1 MPALR
6 TRLVVGTALLA
17 GLVTAGAGTAG
28 WAMARSA
35 LVAEFDAGL
44 AMQLNALASEVE
56 HRGGRLRVELDI
68 ADFPELMRAERP
80 DLAAVWDADGT
91 LLTISPAA
99 VGHWRRRPSTD
110 SKASDHGLPD
120 GQPGRRLSRLVAP
133 GGRGDVPPVTVSV
146 ARNAGNL
153 HGRLERL
160 AWVLAAA
167 SAAGALLAATGMAVL
182 VPFLLRPLQ
191 RLSGRIAA
199 VDPAAPVALGAAGL
213 AELEPAVRTLD
224 GLLARLAALRER
236 ERGFIGDAAHEL
248 RTPLAAVRATLEAAA
263 GGGPRDDAVW
273 RAATATA
280 LGEVA
285 RLQRTVDDLLAL
297 ARLDAG
303 AGPGVTAPVDLAGV
317 VRQRCDLL
325 AGQAAARGLVVR
337 LELAEAEVLGD
348 EARLDGMVRNLL
360 GNAVAHGDPGPLEIE
375 LAAQDGGWRL
385 RVANAC
391 AGLHADDASRVF
403 QRFWR
408 ADAAR
413 GEGHAGLGLAIVR
426 RLAELSGCRV
436 AVTIA
441 GGRFT
446 ATLDVP
452 ARPPTMPACP
462 PTENPSTAS

>member
-17 GLVTAGAGTAG
+17 GLVTAGTGAAG

-35 LVAEFDAGL
+35 LLDEFDAGL
-44 AMQLNALASEVE
+44 AMQLHALAAKIE
-56 HRGGRLRVELDI
+56 HRGEQLRVELDI

-91 LLTISPAA
+91 LLVISPAA
-99 VGHWRRRPSTD
+99 VGHWRRRPS
-110 SKASDHGLPD
+110 AQGRAHEHELPGD
-120 GQPGRRLSRLVAP
+120 QPGRRLSRLVAP
-133 GGRGDVPPVTVSV
+133 GGRGDAPAVTVSV

-153 HGRLERL
+153 HDRLERL

-167 SAAGALLAATGMAVL
+167 SAVGSLLAAAGMAVL
-182 VPFLLRPLQ
+182 VPVLLRPLQ
-191 RLSGRIAA
+191 RLSERIAS
-199 VDPAAPVALGAAGL
+199 VDPATPAAVGAAGL

-224 GLLARLAALRER
+224 ALLARLTALRER

-248 RTPLAAVRATLEAAA
+248 RTPLAAVRASLEAAT
-263 GGGPRDDAVW
+263 GGGPRDDAAW
-273 RAATATA
+273 RSAANAA
-280 LGEVA
+280 LAEVA

-303 AGPGVTAPVDLAGV
+303 AGPGAAAPVDLAGV
-317 VRQRCDLL
+317 VRQRWDLL
-325 AGQAAARGLVVR
+325 AGQAAARGLVAH
-337 LELAEAEVLGD
+337 LELPDAEVVGN

-360 GNAVAHGDPGPLEIE
+360 ANAVAHGDPGALDIDLSPHE
-375 LAAQDGGWRL
+375 GGWRL
-385 RVANAC
+385 RVANPC
-391 AGLHADDASRVF
+391 AHLHADDAERVF

-426 RLAELSGCRV
+426 RLAELSGCRIAV
-436 AVTIA
+436 AIA

-452 ARPPTMPACP
+452 ARPANMPACP
-462 PTENPSTAS
+462 PTESPSTAS

>member
-17 GLVTAGAGTAG
+17 GLVTAGTGAAG

-35 LVAEFDAGL
+35 LLDEFDAGL
-44 AMQLNALASEVE
+44 VMQLHALAAEIE
-56 HRGGRLRVELDI
+56 NPGGQLRIELDI

-91 LLTISPAA
+91 LLVISPAA
-99 VGHWRRRPSTD
+99 VGHWRRRPS
-110 SKASDHGLPD
+110 AHGRAHEHELPGD
-120 GQPGRRLSRLVAP
+120 QPGRRLSRLVAP
-133 GGRGDVPPVTVSV
+133 GGRGDAPAVTVSV

-153 HGRLERL
+153 HDRLERL

-167 SAAGALLAATGMAVL
+167 SAVGSLLAA
-182 VPFLLRPLQ
+182 P
-191 RLSGRIAA
+191 AA
-199 VDPAAPVALGAAGL
+199 VGAAGL

-224 GLLARLAALRER
+224 ALLARLTALRER

-263 GGGPRDDAVW
+263 GGGPRDDSAW
-273 RAATATA
+273 RSATTTA
-280 LGEVA
+280 LVEVA

-297 ARLDAG
+297 ARLDTG
-303 AGPGVTAPVDLAGV
+303 AGPGAAAPVDLAGV
-317 VRQRCDLL
+317 IRQRWDLL
-325 AGQAAARGLVVR
+325 AEQATAHGLVP
-337 LELAEAEVLGD
+337 LLDLPEAQVVGD
-348 EARLDGMVRNLL
+348 EARLDSMVRNLL
-360 GNAVAHGDPGPLEIE
+360 GNAVAHGDPGSLDIVLSPH
-375 LAAQDGGWRL
+375 DGGWRL

-391 AGLHADDASRVF
+391 AHLHADDAERVF

-426 RLAELSGCRV
+426 RLTELSGCRITV
-436 AVTIA
+436 AITN
-441 GGRFT
+441 GRFI
-446 ATLDVP
+446 ATLDIP
-452 ARPPTMPACP
+452 AAIQR
-462 PTENPSTAS
+462 